1 MLRLNRYLFAFSL
14 FIFVSS
20 CSNGHRDFIVSYEN
34 GIKKEIETIDYGT
47 GGGFTGSEPRLTKQT
62 IKKYNLKNQIVYF
75 SRKEIH
81 RDGCLYSTPFWK
93 ILSIDSTGI
102 RKEYSV
108 KEDFAII
115 KIKDVNNKLL
125 KEITQ
130 KRSEFITPDWFDK
143 DEQDY

>member
-1 MLRLNRYLFAFSL
+1 MLPACKYLFAFSL
-14 FIFVSS
+14 SILMSS

-34 GIKKEIETIDYGT
+34 GIKKEIETFNYGT

-62 IKKYNLKNQIVYF
+62 IKKYNLKNQIFYF
-75 SRKEIH
+75 SQKEIH
-81 RDGCLYSTPFWK
+81 RDGCIYSTPVWE
-93 ILSIDSTGI
+93 ILSIDSMGI
-102 RKEYSV
+102 RKEYRV
-108 KEDFAII
+108 KEDFATI
-115 KIKDVNNKLL
+115 KIKDGNNKLI